1 MLFSMRLSTRSTS
14 SWVLF
19 LFLSFCLL
27 VFDCMSAPFNA
38 FLCACGRIVVLLAA
52 VMLSRL
58 ERRCLVFRPRDLV
71 SLRLGLASY
80 SLRKQPTFR
89 WFPLEIT
96 SEKPAQKFPTDDA
109 SLPRSVL
116 LIGLAAWEICF
127 NQSEVLPR
135 SG

>member
-1 MLFSMRLSTRSTS
+1 MQVDEITFFNEGFNTVDVKLGFVFVFM
-14 SWVLF
+14 F
-19 LFLSFCLL
+19 LCFCLL
-27 VFDCMSAPFNA
+27 VFDCMSALFND

-52 VMLSRL
+52 VMLSKL

-96 SEKPAQKFPTDDA
+96 SEKRAQKFPTDDA
-109 SLPRSVL
+109 SPPS
-116 LIGLAAWEICF
+116 
-127 NQSEVLPR
+127 SE
-135 SG
+135 

>member
-1 MLFSMRLSTRSTS
+1 MRLSTRSTS

-27 VFDCMSAPFNA
+27 VFDCMSALFNA

-96 SEKPAQKFPTDDA
+96 SEKLAQKFPTDDA